1 MTPLFHPAQ
10 TWPDILAGTTQRRVL
25 RQLQA
30 ACLNGPD
37 ITNLLRFAPE
47 VEGIFGDADQIGLG
61 PCGEPDI
68 CHLLPFGARGS
79 HFFHNTR
86 ENITGDK
93 ATLVAFVNRRS
104 QSREFCL
111 VLLLVAL
118 QASQSGAYDLTGVP
132 VTARPDARVHES
144 IQVRREIDIARRH
157 ASMVTRLA
165 MFVNH
170 RAWATSPAQLCYAKR
185 FSSLHMT
192 MTPTATATAAPA
204 STFPFIL
211 TEDQEA
217 LRREI
222 RDFAAREIAPNVL
235 RWDEASEFPMDVV
248 KQLGAMGLLGVI
260 FPPEYGGAGLGYVD
274 YMLAIEELSAVD
286 GSIGIIVAAH
296 NSLCTNHIFL
306 AGSEAQKKKYLPKLT
321 TGEHLGAWGLT
332 EPGSGSDASAARTT
346 AALKGDHYVLNGTK
360 TFITNGHYADVSVI
374 IAVTNK
380 EEGTHGLS
388 AFIVEKGRPGF
399 RAGKKENKLGLRA
412 SDTSELIFEDCTVPA
427 ENLLGKEGEGFIDAM
442 RTLDG
447 GRISIAALSL
457 GIAKGA
463 LDASVKYVK
472 QRRQFGKAIAE
483 FQGIQWKM
491 ADMATELDAA
501 RLLTLRA
508 AVLKDA
514 GKRVTQESA
523 MAKLYAS
530 EVAVKICNEAVQLHG
545 GYGFIKDYPVEK
557 FYRDVKLCTIGEGT
571 SEIQRMVIGREIL
584 KVHPSRG

>member
-1 MTPLFHPAQ
+1 M
-10 TWPDILAGTTQRRVL
+10 
-25 RQLQA
+25 
-30 ACLNGPD
+30 
-37 ITNLLRFAPE
+37 
-47 VEGIFGDADQIGLG
+47 
-61 PCGEPDI
+61 
-68 CHLLPFGARGS
+68 
-79 HFFHNTR
+79 
-86 ENITGDK
+86 
-93 ATLVAFVNRRS
+93 
-104 QSREFCL
+104 
-111 VLLLVAL
+111 
-118 QASQSGAYDLTGVP
+118 
-132 VTARPDARVHES
+132 
-144 IQVRREIDIARRH
+144 
-157 ASMVTRLA
+157 
-165 MFVNH
+165 
-170 RAWATSPAQLCYAKR
+170 
-185 FSSLHMT
+185 
-192 MTPTATATAAPA
+192 TATAPSAPA
-204 STFPFIL
+204 STFPFTL

-235 RWDEASEFPMDVV
+235 RWDEASEFPMEVV

-346 AALKGDHYVLNGTK
+346 AVFKGNHYVLNGTK

-388 AFIVEKGRPGF
+388 AFIVEKGTPGF

-412 SDTSELIFEDCTVPA
+412 SDTSELIFEDCAVPA

-463 LDASVKYVK
+463 LDASVSYVK

-483 FQGIQWKM
+483 FQGIQWKL

-514 GKRVTQESA
+514 GQRVTQESA

-530 EVAVKICNEAVQLHG
+530 EVAVRICNEAVQLHG

>member
-1 MTPLFHPAQ
+1 MTPATESAPDLQ
-10 TWPDILAGTTQRRVL
+10 T
-25 RQLQA
+25 
-30 ACLNGPD
+30 
-37 ITNLLRFAPE
+37 
-47 VEGIFGDADQIGLG
+47 
-61 PCGEPDI
+61 
-68 CHLLPFGARGS
+68 
-79 HFFHNTR
+79 
-86 ENITGDK
+86 
-93 ATLVAFVNRRS
+93 
-104 QSREFCL
+104 
-111 VLLLVAL
+111 
-118 QASQSGAYDLTGVP
+118 
-132 VTARPDARVHES
+132 
-144 IQVRREIDIARRH
+144 
-157 ASMVTRLA
+157 
-165 MFVNH
+165 
-170 RAWATSPAQLCYAKR
+170 
-185 FSSLHMT
+185 
-192 MTPTATATAAPA
+192 
-204 STFPFIL
+204 STFPFTL

-248 KQLGAMGLLGVI
+248 KQLGQMGLLGVI
-260 FPPEYGGAGLGYVD
+260 FPPEYGGAGLGYTD

-306 AGSEAQKKKYLPKLT
+306 AGSESQKQKYVQKLAA
-321 TGEHLGAWGLT
+321 GQALGAWGLT

-346 AALKGDHYVLNGTK
+346 AVRQGDRYVLNGNK

-374 IAVTNK
+374 IAVTDK
-380 EEGTHGLS
+380 SQGTHGLS
-388 AFIVEKGRPGF
+388 AFIVEKGTPGF

-412 SDTSELIFEDCTVPA
+412 SDTSELIFEDCAIPA
-427 ENLLGKEGEGFIDAM
+427 GNLLGKEGEGFVDAM

-457 GIAKGA
+457 GIARGA

-472 QRRQFGKAIAE
+472 ERRQFGKAIAE
-483 FQGIQWKM
+483 FQGIQWKL